1 MKQTLLSYSIISLFV
16 AIVYI
21 PTFGGEFILDDNP
34 LIKNNSYI
42 KEAHSFFSYLA
53 QEDGITDATRGAGN
67 YHTNYYRPLINLSYR
82 IDYKIWSMR
91 APGFRATNLILHLL
105 TSLVLYHL
113 IVLFVNNQKAAL
125 LAALLFAVH
134 PVNTESVSWIT
145 SRNNILVTLFSL
157 LSFYFYLKARRTI
170 GYLGTLISAVFFMLA
185 VLSKEFALM
194 LLPIMLLYQ
203 RLIGETKKSIRKEI
217 FTYLPFILILL
228 IYFLLRQSATG
239 ALLSHKSLDALWP
252 KVYFAPYLIVYN
264 LSCVFFPYRLH
275 SFTVGYPAS
284 FLDWKALGSIW
295 LLLLFGIMLWRK
307 RYNKWVVFSVLSFLV
322 SLFPV
327 LNIISTSASSLI
339 AMRWLY
345 FPMSFLFIAVA
356 WVIQEFLL
364 KRLSLAL
371 SCFSV
376 VLVYFGL
383 YSYTLNERLWQNERD
398 FFHREVLQFN
408 NPLYYSGLADLYLD
422 EEKYGDAE
430 KYFRESLKYYPNK
443 ARSYINYSA
452 LLIDTDRP
460 EAALSLLKKAKLL
473 TMTHDERG
481 EWFNNVGM
489 AQFKLKNREEALKN
503 FKKAV
508 MYRPEEPMFWG
519 NLGGAYGSMGDYGDS
534 VSSLKKGLEIA
545 PDSIELSKNLAL
557 TYIKMGKYEDA
568 VEALEKISPT
578 DRKNNEQVMELLRKA
593 RQRLLSLTD

>member
-228 IYFLLRQSATG
+228 IY
-239 ALLSHKSLDALWP
+239 
-252 KVYFAPYLIVYN
+252 
-264 LSCVFFPYRLH
+264 
-275 SFTVGYPAS
+275 
-284 FLDWKALGSIW
+284 
-295 LLLLFGIMLWRK
+295 
-307 RYNKWVVFSVLSFLV
+307 
-322 SLFPV
+322 
-327 LNIISTSASSLI
+327 
-339 AMRWLY
+339 
-345 FPMSFLFIAVA
+345 
-356 WVIQEFLL
+356 
-364 KRLSLAL
+364 
-371 SCFSV
+371 
-376 VLVYFGL
+376 
-383 YSYTLNERLWQNERD
+383 
-398 FFHREVLQFN
+398 
-408 NPLYYSGLADLYLD
+408 
-422 EEKYGDAE
+422 
-430 KYFRESLKYYPNK
+430 
-443 ARSYINYSA
+443 
-452 LLIDTDRP
+452 
-460 EAALSLLKKAKLL
+460 
-473 TMTHDERG
+473 
-481 EWFNNVGM
+481 
-489 AQFKLKNREEALKN
+489 
-503 FKKAV
+503 
-508 MYRPEEPMFWG
+508 
-519 NLGGAYGSMGDYGDS
+519 
-534 VSSLKKGLEIA
+534 
-545 PDSIELSKNLAL
+545 
-557 TYIKMGKYEDA
+557 
-568 VEALEKISPT
+568 
-578 DRKNNEQVMELLRKA
+578 
-593 RQRLLSLTD
+593 